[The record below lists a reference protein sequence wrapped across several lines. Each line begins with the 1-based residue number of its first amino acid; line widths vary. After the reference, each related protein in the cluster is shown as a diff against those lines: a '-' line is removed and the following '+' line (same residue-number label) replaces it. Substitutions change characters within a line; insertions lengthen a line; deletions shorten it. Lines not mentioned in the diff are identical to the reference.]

1 MHPARFIWMFA
12 NMKKALCTAFAVL
25 TTFAVAQAPTENT
38 PPPATIDVTNLPG
51 SVVQDVV
58 IPVPTEIF
66 RVLDRVGKPRW
77 LEILRPTKNVATPGD
92 REQIAL
98 LLGTIIA
105 EGFIAVE
112 AEKEEEVKSIGKVVI
127 QLADAL
133 NVGKSVRKRASAIID
148 AADKKDW
155 KNVRQELDKAQRDV
169 QTAMREMN
177 DENYAQ
183 LVSLGG
189 WLRGLEALATDVKNE
204 YKKDNVDLL
213 HQPALV
219 DHFLRRIDGMPKKIK
234 DKPLVKKMQKGLVDI
249 KPLMGTE
256 GVAISEKTVEELRL
270 IAEELNKAIHAKANA
285 NK

>member
-1 MHPARFIWMFA
+1 MFVA
-12 NMKKALCTAFAVL
+12 MKKALCTAFAAL
-25 TTFAVAQAPTENT
+25 TTFAVAQTPEQTAPPEK
-38 PPPATIDVTNLPG
+38 IDITNLQG
-51 SVVQDVV
+51 GAQVIQDVV
-58 IPVPTEIF
+58 VPVPTEIF
-66 RVLDRVGKPRW
+66 KVLDRVGRPAWK
-77 LEILRPTKNVATPGD
+77 EILRPTKTVATPSD

-112 AEKEEEVKSIGKVVI
+112 AENVEEVKSIGKVVI
-127 QLADAL
+127 QLSDAL

-155 KNVRQELDKAQRDV
+155 KSVRQELDKAQRDV
-169 QTAMREMN
+169 QTAMREMQ

-204 YKKDNVDLL
+204 YKQDNVDLL
-213 HQPALV
+213 HQPALI

-249 KPLMGTE
+249 KPMMGTE
-256 GVAISEKTVEELRL
+256 GVAISEKIVEQIRL